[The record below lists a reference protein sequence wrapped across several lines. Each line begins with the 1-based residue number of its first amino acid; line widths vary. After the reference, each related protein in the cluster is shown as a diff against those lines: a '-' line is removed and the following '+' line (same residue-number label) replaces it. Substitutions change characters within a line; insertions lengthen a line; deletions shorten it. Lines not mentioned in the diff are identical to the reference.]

1 VPGQQTDVVR
11 RERFV
16 SPSESTRLNELP
28 TPAETQA
35 LSLLLCPASVWS
47 VRQASKIGATATML
61 GVLPPDAFSS
71 DPWQEPFSADDRV
84 VMYTDGLS
92 ETLGRGGD
100 LFGSERVA
108 QAVASGESPER
119 VAASAAQFHVGA
131 ARDDLLVVEVRGA

>member
-1 VPGQQTDVVR
+1 
-11 RERFV
+11 
-16 SPSESTRLNELP
+16 
-28 TPAETQA
+28 
-35 LSLLLCPASVWS
+35 
-47 VRQASKIGATATML
+47 
-61 GVLPPDAFSS
+61 
-71 DPWQEPFSADDRV
+71 
-84 VMYTDGLS
+84 MYTDGLS

>member
-1 VPGQQTDVVR
+1 
-11 RERFV
+11 
-16 SPSESTRLNELP
+16 
-28 TPAETQA
+28 
-35 LSLLLCPASVWS
+35 
-47 VRQASKIGATATML
+47 ML